1 MSSSS
6 TIISCNP
13 RERLTARQAPSSHPP
28 EVHLVAVA
36 CAAPRR
42 SAWQPRTVLLA
53 PLAAPSGQIENQMF
67 SQQRRAAPAG
77 QTAPPSTPDGGGR
90 TVPRRRGICRARARI
105 LRLVS
110 HHHSPSLSVCKLS
123 QRAAGRAGGGRVRTN
138 RRPGLG
144 ASPDPW
150 GRGLET
156 FVETCYPPS
165 AARDLS

>member
-1 MSSSS
+1 M
-6 TIISCNP
+6 
-13 RERLTARQAPSSHPP
+13 
-28 EVHLVAVA
+28 A

-110 HHHSPSLSVCKLS
+110 HHHSLPSSFGTKEL
-123 QRAAGRAGGGRVRTN
+123 T
-138 RRPGLG
+138 LG
-144 ASPDPW
+144 AVDLFGPKKCRIPPFRDFGEIEFGIDSCILNF
-150 GRGLET
+150 RRRIIKTKE
-156 FVETCYPPS
+156 FVFCS
-165 AARDLS
+165 ILVGFQVF